1 MRTCPDPTCPDVQHK
16 TSLLSPH
23 EPPFLAI
30 LSLIGIIS
38 VLLEQLSPFIS
49 DLIFDLPSNDSH
61 SSSSS
66 NPGYTTSS
74 MVRYKEICSEIWYH
88 QNNFKN
94 LSNWLFLQKQER
106 PIIYVVIVFS
116 CLSVVSYAS
125 FKFSN
130 LWLCYGLFVVLSLCR
145 VLWYEWEKI
154 VDMRREVLKK
164 EWKREKDQSKT
175 ERRTKNESVL

>member
-1 MRTCPDPTCPDVQHK
+1 MPTCPDAHVPKCPCAQIPTCPDVHHK

-164 EWKREKDQSKT
+164 D
-175 ERRTKNESVL
+175 